1 MSLMFEDNYEPISTT
16 EADDMLA
23 DLPFDLIKASIEEQ
37 IEDPMSNNTNY
48 IQHIIDKCDVC
59 KDVFEN
65 NEDAI
70 ATIDN
75 ALHEFFVDIIK
86 AIDERFGMSIDLNE
100 IAGSH
105 DLNEIAVV
113 LYEFFILRY
122 RKNIYKYIKHY
133 IKRHKESLVD
143 YYSGKSTRDVTTLS
157 NKNVVK
163 DPDDL
168 VIIANLPSI
177 INYIV
182 GLDITTFDFVDLCA
196 GKSNYNARVIKGL
209 IAANQIIG
217 NFVTPYISVSLDEH
231 DYLIDE
237 ILTDIRV
244 SIANK

>member
-23 DLPFDLIKASIEEQ
+23 DLPFDVIKASIEEQ
-37 IEDPMSNNTNY
+37 IYDPMSNNTDY
-48 IQHIIDKCDVC
+48 IQHIIDKCNVC

-70 ATIDN
+70 RTIDD

-86 AIDERFGMSIDLNE
+86 SIDDRFNMGIDLNE
-100 IAGSH
+100 IAGTT
-105 DLNEIAVV
+105 DINEFAVV
-113 LYEFFILRY
+113 LYKFFILRY
-122 RKNIYKYIKHY
+122 RKNIYKYIKNY

-143 YYSGKSTRDVTTLS
+143 YYSSRSSRDVTTLS
-157 NKNVVK
+157 NRSVVK

-168 VIIANLPSI
+168 VIVANLPSI

-182 GLDITTFDFVDLCA
+182 GLDISTFDFVDLCA
-196 GKSNYNARVIKGL
+196 GKSNYNASVIKGL
-209 IAANQIIG
+209 IAANKIIG
-217 NFVTPYISVSLDEH
+217 NFVNPYISVSLDDH

-237 ILTDIRV
+237 ILTDIKV
-244 SIANK
+244 SITNK